1 MFLFALLTVGVSL
14 LGEHRLEGR
23 HGRVVMGRRC
33 RRRHLMLLLLMMM
46 MCIHC
51 DLGRLH
57 ALMQQLCGRWYRC
70 HAGQGAEIAHLQGWR
85 GGGDCR
91 GGCGGGGGRCGGLL
105 LLGTGDEWIT
115 REISC
120 NGGFK
125 VAQAI
130 IDGQMKLLR
139 WRRGGGGG
147 RMQLQM
153 LLARRLHFAHVH
165 KFSSHCLLLCFFI
178 PLSLCLFLFLFLIFT
193 IV

>member
-23 HGRVVMGRRC
+23 HGRVVVWRRR
-33 RRRHLMLLLLMMM
+33 RRRHLMLLLVLLLLMMM

-70 HAGQGAEIAHLQGWR
+70 HAGQGAQVAHLQGCR
-85 GGGDCR
+85 GGGGCDRR

-105 LLGTGDEWIT
+105 LLGAGDEWIA
-115 REISC
+115 REIRS
-120 NGGFK
+120 NGGLK
-125 VAQAI
+125 VAQTV

-147 RMQLQM
+147 RMQLQVL

-165 KFSSHCLLLCFFI
+165 EVSPSLTIF
-178 PLSLCLFLFLFLIFT
+178 LSLSLLIFFCF
-193 IV
+193 